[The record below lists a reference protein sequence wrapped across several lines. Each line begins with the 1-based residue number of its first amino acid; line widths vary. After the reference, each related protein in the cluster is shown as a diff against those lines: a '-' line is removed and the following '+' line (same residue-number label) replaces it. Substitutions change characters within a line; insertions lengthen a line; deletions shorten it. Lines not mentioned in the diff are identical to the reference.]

1 MTDFA
6 YVGSE
11 LNLFAGATSWKSYV
25 RLHLRPYLSGDV
37 LEVGAGIGAA
47 TMTFYD
53 GTQRRWVCL
62 EPDRDLAEQIR
73 SNLPTGLSGC
83 EVVVGTVSD
92 LSPGEQFDS
101 ILYMDVLE
109 HIEAD
114 AAELARAAS
123 HLKASGTLVILA
135 PAHPWLFTAFDA
147 AIGHYRRYTKN
158 SLRSIAPAGLRET
171 KCIYLDSAG
180 LLASLGNKLFLR
192 SPIPT
197 KAQIQFW
204 DRAMV
209 PISRY
214 TDRALNHAIGKSI
227 LGVWQKAPEI
237 AKAPIDP
244 VRVTFLRSGG

>member
-11 LNLFAGATSWKSYV
+11 LNLFAGATTWKSYV
-25 RLHLRPYLSGDV
+25 RFHLKSYLSGDI

-47 TMTFYD
+47 TATFCD
-53 GTQRRWVCL
+53 GSQRRWVCL
-62 EPDRDLAEQIR
+62 EPDRELADRIK
-73 SNLPTGLSGC
+73 SNLPPELTGC
-83 EVVVGTVSD
+83 EVVVGSLSD
-92 LSPGEQFDS
+92 LGPQAQFDS

-123 HLKASGTLVILA
+123 HLKPNGALVILA
-135 PAHPWLFTAFDA
+135 PALPWLFTPFDA
-147 AIGHYRRYTKN
+147 AIGHYRRYTKD
-158 SLRSIAPAGLRET
+158 SLRSIAPKGLRET
-171 KCIYLDSAG
+171 RCIYLDSVG
-180 LLASLGNKLFLR
+180 LLASLGNKFLLR
-192 SPIPT
+192 SPTPS

-214 TDRALNHAIGKSI
+214 TDRALNHMIGKSV
-227 LGVWQKAPEI
+227 LGVWQKPA
-237 AKAPIDP
+237 
-244 VRVTFLRSGG
+244 

>member
-6 YVGSE
+6 YVGNE
-11 LNLFAGATSWKSYV
+11 LDLFAGATTWKSYV
-25 RLHLRPYLSGDV
+25 HFCLRSYLSGDI

-47 TMTFYD
+47 TATFYD

-62 EPDRDLAEQIR
+62 EPDRNLAARIK
-73 SNLPTGLSGC
+73 SNLPPELTNC
-83 EVVVGTVSD
+83 EVVVGTLSD
-92 LSPGEQFDS
+92 LSPGERFDS

-123 HLKASGTLVILA
+123 HLKPNGTLAILA
-135 PAHPWLFTAFDA
+135 PALPWLFTPFDA
-147 AIGHYRRYTKN
+147 AVGHYRRYTKA
-158 SLRSIAPAGLRET
+158 SLRSIAPQGLRET

-180 LLASLGNKLFLR
+180 LLASLANKLLLR
-192 SPIPT
+192 SPIPS

-214 TDRALNHAIGKSI
+214 TDRALRHAIGKSI
-227 LGVWQKAPEI
+227 LGVWRKGPQM
-237 AKAPIDP
+237 
-244 VRVTFLRSGG
+244 

>member
-1 MTDFA
+1 MSDFA

-11 LNLFAGATSWKSYV
+11 LNLFAGATTWKSYV
-25 RLHLRPYLSGDV
+25 HFHLRPYLSGDI
-37 LEVGAGIGAA
+37 LEVGAGIGASTA
-47 TMTFYD
+47 TFND

-62 EPDRDLAEQIR
+62 EPDRDLADRIK
-73 SNLPTGLSGC
+73 SNLPAQLTNC
-83 EVVVGTVSD
+83 EVVIGTLSD
-92 LSPGEQFDS
+92 LGAGDQFDS

-114 AAELARAAS
+114 AAELARAAA
-123 HLKASGTLVILA
+123 HLRPNGFLAILS
-135 PAHPWLFTAFDA
+135 PAFPWLFTPFDA

-158 SLRSIAPAGLRET
+158 SLRSIAPQGLREV

-192 SPIPT
+192 SPVPS

-204 DRAMV
+204 DRTMV

-214 TDRALNHAIGKSI
+214 ADRALNHAIGKSI
-227 LGVWQKAPEI
+227 MGVWQKA
-237 AKAPIDP
+237 
-244 VRVTFLRSGG
+244 R

>member
-6 YVGSE
+6 YVGDE
-11 LNLFAGATSWKSYV
+11 LDLFADATTWKSYV
-25 RLHLRPYLSGDV
+25 RFHLRSYLSGDI

-47 TMTFYD
+47 TATFND

-62 EPDRDLAEQIR
+62 EPDRSLADQIK
-73 SNLPTGLSGC
+73 SNLTPELTNC
-83 EVVVGTVSD
+83 EVIVGTLTD
-92 LSPGEQFDS
+92 LGPGNQFDS

-109 HIEAD
+109 HIERD

-123 HLKASGTLVILA
+123 YLKPNGTLVVLA
-135 PAHPWLFTAFDA
+135 PALPWLFTPFDA
-147 AIGHYRRYTKN
+147 AIGHYRRYTRT
-158 SLRSIAPAGLRET
+158 SLRSIVPQGLSET

-192 SPIPT
+192 SPIPS

-227 LGVWQKAPEI
+227 LAVWQKAP
-237 AKAPIDP
+237 
-244 VRVTFLRSGG
+244 SGP

>member
-6 YVGSE
+6 YVGNDLS
-11 LNLFAGATSWKSYV
+11 LFAGATTWKSYV
-25 RLHLRPYLSGDV
+25 RSHLRSYVSGEI

-47 TMTFYD
+47 TAIFYD

-62 EPDRDLAEQIR
+62 EPDRELANRIK
-73 SNLPTGLSGC
+73 SNLPPGLANC

-92 LSPGEQFDS
+92 LGPGEQFDS

-114 AAELARAAS
+114 AAELALAVS
-123 HLKASGTLVILA
+123 HLKPNGTLVLVA
-135 PAHPWLFTAFDA
+135 PALPWLSTPFDA
-147 AIGHYRRYTKN
+147 AVGHYRRYTKH
-158 SLRSIAPAGLRET
+158 SLRSIVPQGLRET

-192 SPIPT
+192 SRIPS

-214 TDRALNHAIGKSI
+214 TDRALNHTIGKSI
-227 LGVWQKAPEI
+227 LGVWQKAP
-237 AKAPIDP
+237 
-244 VRVTFLRSGG
+244 LC